1 MISEEEFLAQAKK
14 RYQAI
19 AKLSNIKSNYDY
31 EKTFDQIWTDYG
43 REVLE
48 RSISEPSKDRRK
60 KKLITLRKDR
70 D

>member
-19 AKLSNIKSNYDY
+19 AKLSNIKSYYDY
-31 EKTFDQIWTDYG
+31 EKTFDRIWTDYG

>member
-19 AKLSNIKSNYDY
+19 SKLSNITSYYDY
-31 EKTFDQIWTDYG
+31 EKTFDEIWTDYG

-48 RSISEPSKDRRK
+48 KSISTPPKDRRK
-60 KKLITLRKDR
+60 KKLVTLRGDR